1 MGTAGFFNQK
11 GGRPM
16 PVAKKAKSP
25 TGKPSKKKE
34 AVKDFE
40 KGKTSGGKRT
50 SAYTKKKAPAKKAAP
65 KRKYG
70 MDAPARRREKK
81 AGL

>member
-1 MGTAGFFNQK
+1 M
-11 GGRPM
+11 
-16 PVAKKAKSP
+16 KAKSP
-25 TGKPSKKKE
+25 TGKPSKKKA
-34 AVKDFE
+34 AVEKFE
-40 KGKTSGGKRT
+40 KTGKAAGGKKT
-50 SAYTKKKAPAKKAAP
+50 SAYSKAPMNKKKAAP

>member
-1 MGTAGFFNQK
+1 MAA
-11 GGRPM
+11 
-16 PVAKKAKSP
+16 AKKVKSP
-25 TGKPSKKKE
+25 TGKPSKKKD

-40 KGKTSGGKRT
+40 KGKVGGGKRT
-50 SAYTKKKAPAKKAAP
+50 SPYTKKTPAKKKAAP

-70 MDAPARRREKK
+70 NDAPARRREKK

>member
-1 MGTAGFFNQK
+1 MAA
-11 GGRPM
+11 
-16 PVAKKAKSP
+16 AKKVKSP
-25 TGKPSKKKE
+25 TGKPSKKKD

-50 SAYTKKKAPAKKAAP
+50 SAYTKKTPAKKAAP

>member
-1 MGTAGFFNQK
+1 MAE
-11 GGRPM
+11 R
-16 PVAKKAKSP
+16 KKVKSP
-25 TGKPSKKKE
+25 TGKPSKVRSE
-34 AVKDFE
+34 VKDFD
-40 KGKTSGGKRT
+40 KGKAGGGKRT
-50 SAYTKKKAPAKKAAP
+50 SAYTKKKPATKKKATP